1 MRKLRK
7 IILYLIIMCLIIV
20 GIVAYAGYKMYIDA
34 INDMSIDKKVESI
47 RNNSN
52 YVTINKLPKDYLNAV
67 VSIEDHRFYNHGPV
81 DYISIARAFV
91 QNLKEKDLVQGGST
105 ITQQLAKNMYFS
117 QKKEFTRKIAE
128 IFLAYDL
135 ENKYSKDEILELYVN
150 TCYFGDGYYG
160 IRQASNGYLNKEPI
174 DMNFSECTLL
184 AGTPNAPTIYAPT
197 KNPEL
202 AKERQQQVIAS
213 MRKNGYEVKDI

>member
-20 GIVAYAGYKMYIDA
+20 GIVVYSGYKMYTDA
-34 INDMSIDKKVESI
+34 INNMSIDQKVESI

-91 QNLKEKDLVQGGST
+91 HNLKEKDLVQGGST

-117 QKKEFTRKIAE
+117 QKKEFTRKMAE